1 MDFTFSLSTFENR
14 SILSSYS
21 LLHSQ
26 VGSGDAGSAGSHTGN
41 SFQRSIEL
49 SLAPKYAFGLYTH
62 LEYFIHLKPTGN
74 QKEKIPPIK
83 IIKILSEIYGGGLFA
98 AETLPV
104 VFTTTSDVY
113 IHRRDSIN

>member
-62 LEYFIHLKPTGN
+62 LEYLIHLMSKSVPGRNERNWEAGGRTDVGTGDSCGVYCIAILN
-74 QKEKIPPIK
+74 VGIK
-83 IIKILSEIYGGGLFA
+83 GKRNGVKVG
-98 AETLPV
+98 
-104 VFTTTSDVY
+104 
-113 IHRRDSIN
+113 R